1 MKLKENSFDIDNKKP
16 YLQIR
21 SWYILELVDI
31 VLLDGASLLD
41 EVLVALAEV
50 QSFLRV
56 ISYVVKLILGK
67 GETDWISSYYNIR

>member
-21 SWYILELVDI
+21 WWYILELVDI

-56 ISYVVKLILGK
+56 ISYVVKLILWK
-67 GETDWISSYYNIR
+67 GTDWISSYSNIR